1 MKKPYWDPEAE
12 CAPVP
17 ELAARLEER
26 LATTDLFRR
35 AARSPLYGPRWQAAG
50 VDPAAIHSYADLQK
64 VPYTDS
70 SDLRAA
76 QATHHPDEF
85 VCSDE
90 RPRLWVSTSG
100 STGVP
105 KWIPIGSGDLETS
118 RRVAFRTTYFGDR
131 PASRKD
137 VALGVLA
144 PAPFISDTSLW
155 PGLVNEL
162 RGDGPR
168 DVESG
173 EGILLSFEDAA
184 DSVSMALKR
193 RITVVVAFP
202 SLLMRIAEGI
212 SQEAPKAAEAL
223 FRRKRSLLT
232 LLAYLFTK
240 ARKVRPRDMVRVHSG
255 IFAGEPLAPYRKAL
269 YDAWGLKLSYDYYT
283 FSEYQVVLLECSAQD
298 GLHVWLDVSLPEII
312 YQADLDREREEE
324 GFVPPAH
331 PLWQASAGD
340 EGELVLTHWG
350 DAFPLVRWRTSDLV
364 RVVSTQPCSCGR
376 TLPRVHFLQRS
387 DDKVNL
393 GVVRMSTFELKEKLD
408 GISRPAAVARWQL
421 RVGRRGYKPL
431 LRVLVR
437 PASTVDEAEMV
448 AAVKAAV
455 DELQA
460 LRAGIDN
467 GLICEVEVA
476 VATDLE
482 DRLSTSG
489 KFRPLVYEM
498 PGEANGG

>member
-1 MKKPYWDPEAE
+1 MKKRYWDPEAE

-50 VDPAAIHSYADLQK
+50 VDPAAIHSYADLRR

-70 SDLRAA
+70 SDLRHA
-76 QATHHPDEF
+76 QAGCHPDQF
-85 VCSDE
+85 ICSE
-90 RPRLWVSTSG
+90 TRPRLWVSTSG

-105 KWIPIGSGDLETS
+105 KWVPIAGEDLETA
-118 RRVAFRTTYFGDR
+118 RRVGFRTSYFSGR
-131 PASRKD
+131 RSSRDD
-137 VALGVLA
+137 VALIILA
-144 PAPFISDTSLW
+144 PAPFISDTGLW
-155 PGLVNEL
+155 PSLVNEM
-162 RGDGPR
+162 RGEGPQ

-173 EGILLSFEDAA
+173 EGVAFSFDDAT
-184 DSVSMALKR
+184 DSATMALKR
-193 RITVVVAFP
+193 KMNVVVAFP
-202 SLLMRIAEGI
+202 SLLMRLAEGI
-212 SQEAPKAAEAL
+212 MEETPRAMEAQYRAKPN
-223 FRRKRSLLT
+223 LLT
-232 LLAYLFTK
+232 WLAYRVT
-240 ARKVRPRDMVRVHSG
+240 RGRRIQPRHVIRVHSG
-255 IFAGEPLAPYRKAL
+255 IFAGEPLAPYRKPL
-269 YDAWGLKLSYDYYT
+269 YDAWGMKLSYNYYT
-283 FSEYQVVLLECSAQD
+283 FSEYQVALLECSAQD

-324 GFVPPAH
+324 TFVPPAH

-387 DDKVNL
+387 DDMVNL
-393 GVVRMSTFELKEKLD
+393 GVIRISTFEIKAALD

-421 RVGRRGYKPL
+421 RVGRQGYKPL

-437 PASTVDEAEMV
+437 PATAVDEAEMV

-455 DELQA
+455 DGLQA

-467 GLICEVEVA
+467 GLVCEVEIA
-476 VATDLE
+476 IAPDLE
-482 DRLSTSG
+482 DRVSTSG
-489 KFRPLVYEM
+489 KFRPLVYEVSET
-498 PGEANGG
+498 PGG